1 MIKRIHKNPI
11 KRIVKKVENKIVNDK
26 PKTIYHYDYEH
37 DDGKKVSAEEKAY
50 VEKLFIPHKID
61 NESLRIHP
69 KGSRVLAEY
78 KDTKGRKIHKYSS
91 SEIYKNYLEKY
102 KRNQLFTKNYESI
115 ISQIKKD
122 INIKTKEGQAA
133 LILYIIYKTGLRVG
147 SESDTK
153 ADQKA
158 FGIST
163 LLNKHVKLLPNNK
176 IKLDFIGKKGV
187 QNSTI
192 ISDSLIYDSLKKLK
206 GKNWSNKIFDV
217 SSSYVRGYLNSID
230 DRFNIKD
237 FRTLKAYSIA
247 KKEIEKR
254 KGPATDE
261 KTFAKWQKE
270 VADIVADKLGNT
282 RAVALND
289 YIDPSLWNKWRRKEW
304 GNWTPKKLMVKDD

>member
-1 MIKRIHKNPI
+1 MIKRIKKNPI
-11 KRIVKKVENKIVNDK
+11 RRIVKKIENKIVNDK

-37 DDGKKVSAEEKAY
+37 EDGGKISPEERSY

-91 SEIYKNYLEKY
+91 GEIYKNYLEKY

-122 INIKTKEGQAA
+122 IDIKTKEGQAA

-163 LLNKHVKLLPNNK
+163 LLNKHIKLLPNGK

-187 QNSTI
+187 QNSII

-230 DRFNIKD
+230 NRFNIKD

-254 KGPATDE
+254 KGPAPDE

-304 GNWTPKKLMVKDD
+304 GDWTPKKLMVKDD